1 MAAHREERTVVTR
14 ANQAW
19 ALDFVHHK
27 LVNGHTFRALTVIDI
42 HTREALAIEIG
53 PRLRRAH
60 VVDVLNRLA
69 RRREA
74 PDRLLA
80 DNDSEFTGHM
90 VDLWAYHHKVRIDFS
105 RPGRPTD
112 NAFIETWLLA

>member
-1 MAAHREERTVVTR
+1 
-14 ANQAW
+14 
-19 ALDFVHHK
+19 
-27 LVNGHTFRALTVIDI
+27 LTVIDI